1 METAEF
7 FVQLAA
13 ILVSARI
20 LAEAGRRFGIP
31 TVISEMSA
39 GIILG
44 PSLLG
49 WLELTEVI
57 QILAELGIILLLFEV
72 GLETDVGRLVRVGT
86 RSVVV
91 AIGGFVIPFVLGF
104 LLCFYV
110 FGLDLIVSLFIGGTL
125 TATSIGVTV
134 RILQDVKRQSSY
146 EGQVV
151 LGAAVLDDIL
161 GILLLAFLYD
171 FATSGEIKF
180 ANLLNVS
187 IFVGLFFVMAPLLGK
202 AFSYALHHYHRLSE
216 SPGLLPS
223 LIVSLVLIF
232 GALAHTVGAPL
243 LLGGFAAGLALS
255 RRFFLPFGL
264 SLATDKEFSK
274 QLESEMR
281 PIVQLFTPIF
291 FVAVGLSLDLKQ
303 IDWGSAFIWT
313 FSISVAVAAI
323 AGKIAGGYLLF
334 KHHWLYRA
342 AIGMAMVPRGE
353 VGLVFAQL
361 GLVSGLLN
369 SEVYAGTVIV
379 IVYTTLFSPFWIK
392 IFYRRYGDRIRDELE
407 APVPGQLNKN

>member
-1 METAEF
+1 MEVAEVF
-7 FVQLAA
+7 LQLAA
-13 ILVSARI
+13 ILTSARI
-20 LAEAGRRFGIP
+20 LAEAGRYFGIP

-49 WLELTEVI
+49 WLEITELI
-57 QILAELGIILLLFEV
+57 QILAEIGIILLLFEV
-72 GLETDVGRLVRVGT
+72 GLETDVGKLLRVGT
-86 RSVVV
+86 RAVVV
-91 AIGGFVIPFVLGF
+91 AVGGFVAPFVMGY
-104 LLCFYV
+104 LLCHYV
-110 FGLDLIVSLFIGGTL
+110 FDLDPMVSLFIGGTL

-134 RILQDVKRQSSY
+134 RVLQDVKRQGSY

-151 LGAAVLDDIL
+151 LGAAVLDDVM

-171 FATSGEIKF
+171 FAVSGEIKL

-187 IFVGLFFVMAPLLGK
+187 IFVGLFFIIAPILGK
-202 AFSYALHHYHRLSE
+202 LVSYLLHHFHRLSE
-216 SPGLLPS
+216 TPGLLPS
-223 LIVSLVLIF
+223 IIVSLVLIF
-232 GALAHTVGAPL
+232 GALAHTVGAPQ

-264 SLATDKEFSK
+264 SLATDPQFSK
-274 QLESEMR
+274 QLDREMR
-281 PIVQLFTPIF
+281 PIVQLFTPVF

-303 IDWGSAFIWT
+303 IDWGSAFIWA

-323 AGKIAGGYLLF
+323 AGKIAGGYLLV

-361 GLVSGLLN
+361 GLSSGVLN

-392 IFYRRYGDRIRDELE
+392 IFYRLYGEQMNKELDGPDPP
-407 APVPGQLNKN
+407 AK